1 MILPENVR
9 PYCFDEVFQT
19 APLRYDVSVCHAITI
34 SNVSEIAGSPSSH
47 SPRTQT
53 YFRLSLVPTA
63 GNTSAFA
70 GYAEREVDGKRQ
82 QLGRLCFG
90 SNFSFQNLTVCNFC
104 LKKNVLF
111 SVKREKPILFFVNCE
126 RGVLFSVKCNQD
138 PPLPPSC
145 NSNFFTV
152 MTDIKLHYNYNY
164 NSPFILGR

>member
-1 MILPENVR
+1 MPQPRDFKIFKKDGVIHDMQNERLG
-9 PYCFDEVFQT
+9 FLF
-19 APLRYDVSVCHAITI
+19 A
-34 SNVSEIAGSPSSH
+34 SH
-47 SPRTQT
+47 RTQSGQKVT
-53 YFRLSLVPTA
+53 TTRKALHALDVI
-63 GNTSAFA
+63 
-70 GYAEREVDGKRQ
+70 
-82 QLGRLCFG
+82 
-90 SNFSFQNLTVCNFC
+90 FQNVTVCNFC

-111 SVKREKPILFFVNCE
+111 SVKREMPILFFVNCE